1 MGVRSRLQAG
11 RVVKEGRSVMS
22 GCELP
27 FPSWMVSEEGWTSL
41 DSPECFPAVQVVK
54 AGEAESTSCEGASG
68 GQGCV
73 EEPELE
79 IWPGIW
85 LRV

>member
-1 MGVRSRLQAG
+1 MHKSSL
-11 RVVKEGRSVMS
+11 
-22 GCELP
+22 
-27 FPSWMVSEEGWTSL
+27 SL
-41 DSPECFPAVQVVK
+41 DKRDALGPVGRIVYVCNLEGVLTSPECFPAVQVVK

-68 GQGCV
+68 GQGCM

-79 IWPGIW
+79 IWHGIW